1 MNNMAAVTT
10 TEELSRWDTDQLAP
24 RAPNIYC
31 FQPITEKVCGPLSIL
46 DGLQA
51 NEGRNQE
58 KQHSCSLIIVK
69 VRELTQRRKPL
80 AATTT

>member
-1 MNNMAAVTT
+1 MGHRPAGPQSPKY
-10 TEELSRWDTDQLAP
+10 LLFLANY
-24 RAPNIYC
+24 RKA
-31 FQPITEKVCGPLSIL
+31 CGPLSIL

-58 KQHSCSLIIVK
+58 KQRCYSLIIVK
-69 VRELTQRRKPL
+69 VRELTQRRNPL

>member
-1 MNNMAAVTT
+1 MGHRPAGPQSPKYLLFPANY
-10 TEELSRWDTDQLAP
+10 R
-24 RAPNIYC
+24 
-31 FQPITEKVCGPLSIL
+31 KVCGPLSIL

-58 KQHSCSLIIVK
+58 KQHSCSLITVK